1 MNMDGGRK
9 AASIVR
15 VVSLVVVGMVLAPPP
30 VLGQSVGSLQ
40 KQIKKL
46 QNALDA
52 VKKQLN
58 QVQKEQSRQKTQMA
72 RQKKEI
78 APLQKTVKRL
88 SKVSISGGATG
99 IIQGTFG
106 VPSREGGDDTF
117 AGGSFD
123 LIFEYNPM
131 KDWKVVLDLEAIG
144 GNGPEQNF
152 TTLHGLNG
160 DLGTTNDNVT
170 ILEAYLE
177 GVLFNKRL
185 TLSAGKID
193 ATNYIDGNA
202 YGGDET
208 SQFLSSGFLNNSV
221 FSAPGNGPGVRARL
235 DLISD
240 RFYLEVVGMSQD
252 PNNDTNTTDRIFED
266 VFGAVEVGVTPKLF
280 GRPGNY
286 RLWGTFDGAG
296 SRIKKSTGRAENYTA
311 MGVGLSFDQE
321 VAKGLGLF
329 FRLGYRD
336 SQNTA
341 YTTRSAWS
349 IGAQLNVGQF
359 VQARPKDVIGIA
371 WGEISPTKRDFG
383 RRATEEDLVEA
394 YYNWF
399 FTDNFQLSGIFQF
412 INNRNGNSSL
422 SDVTVVGARVQA
434 NF

>member
-1 MNMDGGRK
+1 
-9 AASIVR
+9 
-15 VVSLVVVGMVLAPPP
+15 MVLAPPP
-30 VLGQSVGSLQ
+30 VLGQSVESLQ

-185 TLSAGKID
+185 TLPTNWTIAGAAPI
-193 ATNYIDGNA
+193 ANPPRPRVSIIA
-202 YGGDET
+202 E
-208 SQFLSSGFLNNSV
+208 SPISRLASSW
-221 FSAPGNGPGVRARL
+221 P
-235 DLISD
+235 
-240 RFYLEVVGMSQD
+240 
-252 PNNDTNTTDRIFED
+252 
-266 VFGAVEVGVTPKLF
+266 
-280 GRPGNY
+280 
-286 RLWGTFDGAG
+286 
-296 SRIKKSTGRAENYTA
+296 
-311 MGVGLSFDQE
+311 
-321 VAKGLGLF
+321 
-329 FRLGYRD
+329 
-336 SQNTA
+336 
-341 YTTRSAWS
+341 
-349 IGAQLNVGQF
+349 
-359 VQARPKDVIGIA
+359 
-371 WGEISPTKRDFG
+371 
-383 RRATEEDLVEA
+383 
-394 YYNWF
+394 
-399 FTDNFQLSGIFQF
+399 
-412 INNRNGNSSL
+412 
-422 SDVTVVGARVQA
+422 
-434 NF
+434 